1 MTSNGKHPDDS
12 FWKAHPQS
20 IFLVVLFVVVFL
32 ITRLTLRPINYI
44 DYIVFTGGLDKLF
57 HGSSPY
63 TFAGYLVP
71 PWTIFI
77 TLPLAYQ
84 PLETWLALSVAIFV
98 VLVFDTPVFQRNA
111 PAGLLLLIHPIF
123 ITLIASSNPEWI
135 LVGPGLWL
143 LDHFPRGWGRGLAWV
158 FLTTKPQTT
167 IVLLIFEGIVALR
180 QRDWKAIG
188 IAAVI
193 AIGTFI
199 IFPQPIEPLLKPH
212 DWSASVIAHYGLIG
226 AIAVTALILVL
237 RRHNLRDYKTLGI
250 FLSPVWTP
258 YNLQYNY
265 VVVLYTMRHA
275 GWIRNII
282 YLIAGIA
289 LALVFWQEYHVAEHV
304 GILGMLLLAVIFAP
318 SSKQTHATNLPA
330 LNKSKTGFEAADS
343 ASVIVDQNQIA

>member
-1 MTSNGKHPDDS
+1 MTSNAIYNNGA
-12 FWKAHPQS
+12 FWKKHRQA
-20 IFLVVLFVVVFL
+20 IFLIVLFIVIFIVV
-32 ITRLTLRPINYI
+32 RLTLHPINNV

-84 PLETWLALSVAIFV
+84 ALATWLALTVALFVTMIFDAPT
-98 VLVFDTPVFQRNA
+98 LRRST

-123 ITLIASSNPEWI
+123 ITLIASSNPEWLLI
-135 LVGPGLWL
+135 GPGFWL

-167 IVLLIFEGIVALR
+167 IVLLIFEGIMALR

-188 IAAVI
+188 IAAAI
-193 AIGTFI
+193 AVGTFL

-226 AIAVTALILVL
+226 AIVVTVLILAI
-237 RRHNLRDYKTLGI
+237 RRHDLKDYKTLGI

-265 VVVLYTMRHA
+265 VSVLYTMRHA
-275 GWIRNII
+275 GWIRNTI
-282 YLIAGIA
+282 YLIGGLVLAA
-289 LALVFWQEYHVAEHV
+289 LFWKDYHVADHV
-304 GILGMLLLAVIFAP
+304 AILGILLLAV
-318 SSKQTHATNLPA
+318 L
-330 LNKSKTGFEAADS
+330 L
-343 ASVIVDQNQIA
+343 